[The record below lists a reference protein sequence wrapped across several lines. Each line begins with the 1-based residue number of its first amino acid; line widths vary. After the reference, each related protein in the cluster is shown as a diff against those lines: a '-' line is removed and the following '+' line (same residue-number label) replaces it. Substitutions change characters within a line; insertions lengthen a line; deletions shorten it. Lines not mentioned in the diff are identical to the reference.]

1 MYASM
6 ADRMETGELQRF
18 HELKMAEPLG
28 GLFGKPC
35 VEFCLPLLRPPSV
48 YTFIN
53 EGGNVYC
60 V

>member
-1 MYASM
+1 M
-6 ADRMETGELQRF
+6 ADRMETGEFQRF

-35 VEFCLPLLRPPSV
+35 VEFCITLLRPRSV
-48 YTFIN
+48 CTFMN